1 MPPQQSAF
9 HVIRLQVHSTD
20 PGRSTPKLIEEIQQ
34 SAPQLAQRLDAGQV
48 QVEREQAI
56 PIDPATQILIIKVLH
71 YVTPI
76 VISELTKRAVNAL
89 LDMFEDAIIEPVN
102 AEDHSKE
109 RKTPE
114 K

>member
-1 MPPQQSAF
+1 MQE
-9 HVIRLQVHSTD
+9 IRVQVHSTD
-20 PGRSTPKLIEEIQQ
+20 PDRSTPKLIEEIQK
-34 SAPQLAQRLDAGQV
+34 SAPQLAERLEAGQV

-76 VISELTKRAVNAL
+76 VVSELTKRAVNVL
-89 LDMFEDAIIEPVN
+89 LDMFQDAIIEPAN
-102 AEDHSKE
+102 EEDDSKE
-109 RKTPE
+109 RKRTPE